1 MALRGGLGVV
11 HRECLLVRASAL
23 THGADH
29 YRDWGSGVLA
39 LAQTGLAKIPGSYRS
54 SKPLGLSSDRCML
67 AKHSLVLWHPQLRS
81 FPFQPLVKFFDHGRR
96 PLVVDLPGRVLAFA
110 KHLVTPLVHEV
121 RHLGLVNHF
130 LSKLRRDECH
140 AFNIT

>member
-67 AKHSLVLWHPQLRS
+67 TSTHWFSGILSFDPFPSSHLLNSSIMGGVQLLSICPGVYLPSRS
-81 FPFQPLVKFFDHGRR
+81 
-96 PLVVDLPGRVLAFA
+96 
-110 KHLVTPLVHEV
+110 
-121 RHLGLVNHF
+121 
-130 LSKLRRDECH
+130 
-140 AFNIT
+140 IW